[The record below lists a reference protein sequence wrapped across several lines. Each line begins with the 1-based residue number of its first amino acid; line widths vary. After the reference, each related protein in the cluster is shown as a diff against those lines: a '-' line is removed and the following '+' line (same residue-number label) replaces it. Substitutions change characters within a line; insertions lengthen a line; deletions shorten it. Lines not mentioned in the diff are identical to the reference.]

1 MREEKEEVDEGERL
15 REEKEEVDEGER
27 LREERK
33 RTGELLKFESFSP
46 PPVFDFCSLQAIENW
61 ILSPYMSRFANNALL
76 GGGVRVR
83 AWIKEQRKIKRRSK
97 ALLLSL
103 CWQSWI
109 SLNWRQER
117 VAQNESRRSGHHTHI
132 PVQKCKVQQEQSRH
146 VAQGSGQTPL
156 QLSYHKDGAECTDS
170 L

>member
-33 RTGELLKFESFSP
+33 RTGELLKFESFS

-117 VAQNESRRSGHHTHI
+117 VAQNESRRSGHHTHTYLYKN
-132 PVQKCKVQQEQSRH
+132 VRSNKSKVVMSPKVR
-146 VAQGSGQTPL
+146 VKLPCS
-156 QLSYHKDGAECTDS
+156 
-170 L
+170 